1 LPSFN
6 FHRSERLKSRK
17 TISRLF
23 KEGEGF
29 LVYPLR
35 ISWVRQEEGEQELP
49 PVQFAL
55 SVPKRR
61 FPKAV
66 DRNRIRR
73 RIREAYR
80 LHKDLLYEELSE
92 MEPRYAVMA
101 IYVGKE
107 ELPYAIIE
115 SATRK
120 WINRFLKNVKN

>member
-1 LPSFN
+1 M
-6 FHRSERLKSRK
+6 
-17 TISRLF
+17 
-23 KEGEGF
+23 

-35 ISWVRQEEGEQELP
+35 ISWVLQEEDESLLS

-80 LHKDLLYEELSE
+80 LHKHVLYDGLSE
-92 MEPRYAVMA
+92 EKHYAVMA
-101 IYVGKE
+101 VYVGKE
-107 ELPYAIIE
+107 ELPYADIE
-115 SATRK
+115 KATQK
-120 WINRFLKNVKN
+120 WIKRFLETVKK